1 MPFMGLAH
9 PNLAWE
15 MVGPSRLLTNVLGDQ
30 TWLTFQI
37 VVFGNSKFKVST
49 TEEWR
54 NTLQKSY
61 KSTWQSATSWRS
73 SWIDLKCFSQ
83 GAAVL
88 LAGIY
93 RFCHALPQQT
103 WPARFSWVG
112 SCRAGASGGWTREA
126 TFVGPTVGSLPGDSK
141 PVEGK

>member
-1 MPFMGLAH
+1 MGLAH

-61 KSTWQSATSWRS
+61 KSTWQSATS
-73 SWIDLKCFSQ
+73 
-83 GAAVL
+83 
-88 LAGIY
+88 
-93 RFCHALPQQT
+93 
-103 WPARFSWVG
+103 
-112 SCRAGASGGWTREA
+112 
-126 TFVGPTVGSLPGDSK
+126 
-141 PVEGK
+141 